1 MDQRMSI
8 LTLGVSDLARSR
20 AFYQRLGWRESS
32 ASNEAI
38 AFFQAGGMI
47 LALYPRAELAKDAL
61 LPDPSDSDPDAD
73 DDPTLDVAPATP
85 AFAGFT
91 LSFNARS
98 PEEVDQVLAEAK
110 AAGAAI
116 LKPAQ
121 VAFWGGYSGYFADPD
136 YFAWEVAFNP
146 SFPIADDGSI
156 HLPD

>member
-1 MDQRMSI
+1 MSI

-38 AFFQAGGMI
+38 AFFQASGMI
-47 LALYPRAELAKDAL
+47 LALYPRAELAKDAVV
-61 LPDPSDSDPDAD
+61 SDTNPARSD
-73 DDPTLDVAPATP
+73 APGQG
-85 AFAGFT
+85 FAGFT
-91 LSFNARS
+91 VSFNARS